1 MSKVIQHNFFIKYLH
16 TKSVEC
22 DWGSMVE
29 WTSFIKTDQF
39 VSSIS
44 FRLNDECKKEEKL
57 ITAAR

>member
-1 MSKVIQHNFFIKYLH
+1 
-16 TKSVEC
+16 
-22 DWGSMVE
+22 MVE